1 MVAGVIIESTSKKPV
16 PPGPDHSAR
25 GIVIRYPAPLVDLA
39 SPVRDADFKKKRL
52 DATLDSGPVPRG
64 WGRFPDAG
72 TPALPSRPDAPQKP
86 ARKAAAKRS

>member
-1 MVAGVIIESTSKKPV
+1 MVAGVIIKSTSEKPV
-16 PPGPDHSAR
+16 PPGPDHTAR
-25 GIVIRYPAPLVDLA
+25 GIVIRYAAPVVDLA

-64 WGRFPDAG
+64 WGRFPDVG
-72 TPALPSRPDAPQKP
+72 TLALPSGPDTPQKP